1 MIVDREG
8 MATEFLASLHAEGR
22 RVVMILQTRKSRDLT
37 SFSDVGTF
45 VPLSTDTH
53 GQVIREVA
61 PAHIN
66 LPREDHPDEP
76 LCLQVALIR
85 DLRRTVSVRPDPE
98 EAEVSPRWDSDLPLE
113 ERTWWREGWQAIAA
127 PAKETTAKL
136 IPIVTTEKTK
146 DIDAIEL
153 AQTYIHRW
161 PGKTKCHQRLSFA
174 SGIGHQPRVCQS
186 GGGKFGGGETT
197 NPLGATARQAQ
208 AMGTECGQTRGPG
221 QPTTRAAPYYLQRTK
236 SRIVP

>member
-1 MIVDREG
+1 MNSTRSTERRARMIVDREG

-22 RVVMILQTRKSRDLT
+22 RVVTILQTRKSRDLT

-61 PAHIN
+61 PARIN

-85 DLRRTVSVRPDPE
+85 DLRRTVSVLPDPE
-98 EAEVSPRWDSDLPLE
+98 EAEVPPRWDSDLPLE
-113 ERTWWREGWQAIAA
+113 ERTWWREGWQATAA

-161 PGKTKCHQRLSFA
+161 PGKTKCHQR
-174 SGIGHQPRVCQS
+174 
-186 GGGKFGGGETT
+186 
-197 NPLGATARQAQ
+197 
-208 AMGTECGQTRGPG
+208 
-221 QPTTRAAPYYLQRTK
+221 
-236 SRIVP
+236 